1 MRKSPD
7 SIKNSNF
14 TDVLSS
20 TKLPVARGYLRV
32 PALYPP
38 VSTTTKPDLS
48 ARPSLNVS
56 KNCYVWGLISRL
68 VSVNLK
74 AFTILTVFAIGP
86 DMAITLL
93 RTNAGSLPEDVKLSP
108 RNPEKIRLQ

>member
-1 MRKSPD
+1 M
-7 SIKNSNF
+7 
-14 TDVLSS
+14 
-20 TKLPVARGYLRV
+20 V

-56 KNCYVWGLISRL
+56 KNCYVWGPISRL

-74 AFTILTVFAIGP
+74 AFTILAVFAIGS
-86 DMAITLL
+86 DMVITLL
-93 RTNAGSLPEDVKLSP
+93 RTNAGSRSEGVKLSL
-108 RNPEKIRLQ
+108 RNPKKIQLQ

>member
-1 MRKSPD
+1 M
-7 SIKNSNF
+7 
-14 TDVLSS
+14 
-20 TKLPVARGYLRV
+20 

-56 KNCYVWGLISRL
+56 KNCYVWGPISRL
-68 VSVNLK
+68 VSINLK
-74 AFTILTVFAIGP
+74 AFTILAVFAIGS

-93 RTNAGSLPEDVKLSP
+93 RMNACSRPEGVKLSS
-108 RNPEKIRLQ
+108 RNPEKILLQ